1 MVLFADTNILLDL
14 NKVKLFKEFFTLSN
28 SICIEESIFYDELLE
43 PKGIQEELLACGL
56 LCVSMNNEEF
66 LLARK
71 VYEEKPKLSFYDCV
85 AFAVAKLRG
94 WELMTGDK
102 RLRRYAELHQVK
114 VHGLLWAIGECEKEE
129 VDRATILKAIHIIM
143 SDSRIR
149 IPKRSTMM
157 LCMSILLKQYR
168 GERAQMDYCV
178 SFNVC
183 T

>member
-14 NKVKLFKEFFTLSN
+14 NKIHLLKEFFSLSN

-43 PKGIQEELLACGL
+43 PKGIQEELLDCGL

-85 AFAVAKLRG
+85 AFAIAKTRG

-114 VHGLLWAIGECEKEE
+114 VHGLLWAISECEKE
-129 VDRATILKAIHIIM
+129 VDRTTVLKAIHIVM
-143 SDSRIR
+143 SDSTIR
-149 IPKRSTMM
+149 IPKRSAMM

-168 GERAQMDYCV
+168 GERVQMNYRV
-178 SFNVC
+178 SLDAC
-183 T
+183 I